1 MKKFLIGLSIAFN
14 IILVTFVIWVLSG
27 GATGLAMIVAIER
40 AHQRWISQF
49 EILEVHPGDTVFLGD
64 SITESGAW
72 HELFPLSNVR
82 NRGIGGDT
90 TTGVMARLDQITRG
104 RPGQIFLLIG
114 ANDLRLGTPSKD
126 IVKNILDIVA
136 QIHMTS
142 PQTQVFVQSV
152 LPSGE
157 YYRESVEALNATL
170 EVALEGLAT
179 WVDIYPL
186 FLDQAGVS
194 INDSLSNDEL
204 HLHGQG
210 YQVWR
215 EAIAHM
221 VD

>member
-1 MKKFLIGLSIAFN
+1 
-14 IILVTFVIWVLSG
+14 
-27 GATGLAMIVAIER
+27 
-40 AHQRWISQF
+40 
-49 EILEVHPGDTVFLGD
+49 
-64 SITESGAW
+64 
-72 HELFPLSNVR
+72 
-82 NRGIGGDT
+82 
-90 TTGVMARLDQITRG
+90 MARLDQITRG
-104 RPGQIFLLIG
+104 RPGQVFLLIG
-114 ANDLRLGTPSKD
+114 ANDIRLGTPSKD

-170 EVALEGLAT
+170 EVALEGQAT

-210 YQVWR
+210 YRVWR

-221 VD
+221 VN